1 MQLRKER
8 FFFLVF
14 PFYSMPLA
22 RQGTRWIA
30 GLADLL
36 YYWGRARV
44 LLKKNSTDQKIS
56 YFDIAKIKG
65 PSDSSAT
72 V

>member
-8 FFFLVF
+8 FFWCSLSI
-14 PFYSMPLA
+14 PC
-22 RQGTRWIA
+22 RWLDRGPGGLL

-44 LLKKNSTDQKIS
+44 LLKKFSTDLKIS

-65 PSDSSAT
+65 SSDSSAT

>member
-8 FFFLVF
+8 FFWCSLSI
-14 PFYSMPLA
+14 PC
-22 RQGTRWIA
+22 RWLDRGPG
-30 GLADLL
+30 GLLGWQISSITGA
-36 YYWGRARV
+36 ARV
-44 LLKKNSTDQKIS
+44 SYCKKDSTDQKIS